1 MVALNFG
8 HDKEAVL
15 ELQQGGALACDLKV
29 LSLEMKK
36 FLDDNRF
43 LNEMFL
49 HFSLDDDD
57 VPVANLF
64 KISKMR
70 FKYFSNLI
78 NLGWARSLRLWVWI
92 WAPYL

>member
-49 HFSLDDDD
+49 HFSLDDDNDDD
-57 VPVANLF
+57 VLVANLF

-78 NLGWARSLRLWVWI
+78 YLGWARSLRLWV
-92 WAPYL
+92 